1 MTSSRH
7 FGDRFIGY
15 RGARWFTSAQG
26 GTSWGCRRETSA
38 PRPFQGFG
46 IGTDIMDVKAPPR
59 DHEQQLETQEMNKV
73 LQTFGLT
80 TRDVLDEADGMNVG
94 RVVIVHG
101 ERAEVIWLSDEGQ
114 EVLSQ
119 CDFEANLNL
128 VPVAGD
134 WVGVRDERIARV
146 LPRRSELRRP
156 HPNGRDVQVL
166 AANVDLVLI
175 VVPTDL
181 ELNSRLLER
190 LTIMARDSGARP
202 LVVVTKIDAVDDA
215 RVFKGEIAAEVPGV
229 EIVMTSALS
238 DEGIDDLAR
247 SLTQGV
253 TAVMLGA
260 SGAGKTSLLN
270 ALEGSDELTRSVG
283 KSGEGRHA
291 TTTRKLYRLTSGG
304 VLLDIPGIRLLDVMV
319 DDESL
324 ARMFPDIEELATK
337 CRFRNCSHRG
347 DEGCAV
353 ELAVR
358 TGALSQR
365 RLDTW
370 REMQAEIAHYEHLHD
385 SVALA
390 SKRKSKAPS
399 KRTHDK

>member
-1 MTSSRH
+1 
-7 FGDRFIGY
+7 
-15 RGARWFTSAQG
+15 
-26 GTSWGCRRETSA
+26 
-38 PRPFQGFG
+38 
-46 IGTDIMDVKAPPR
+46 
-59 DHEQQLETQEMNKV
+59 MNMV
-73 LQTFGLT
+73 LQTLGLT
-80 TRDVLDEADGMNVG
+80 ANDVLDEADGMNVG

-101 ERAEVIWLSDEGQ
+101 ERAEVIWLSNEGV
-114 EVLSQ
+114 ETLSQ

-134 WVGVRDERIARV
+134 WVGVREERIARV

-156 HPNGRDVQVL
+156 HPNGRDVQIL
-166 AANVDLVLI
+166 AANVDIVLI
-175 VVPTDL
+175 VVPTNL

-202 LVVVTKIDAVDDA
+202 LVVITKIDAIDDA
-215 RVFKGEIAAEVPGV
+215 RVFRDEIAAELPGV
-229 EIVMTSALS
+229 EIIMTSALT
-238 DEGIDDLAR
+238 DEGVEELAR
-247 SLTQGV
+247 SLHQGV

-270 ALEGSDELTRSVG
+270 ALEGGDELTRSVG

-291 TTTRKLYRLTSGG
+291 TTTRKLYRLSSGG

-319 DDESL
+319 DEESL
-324 ARMFPDIEELATK
+324 ALMFPDIEELATK

-358 TGALSQR
+358 TGELSQR

-370 REMQAEIAHYEHLHD
+370 REMQADITHNERLHD
-385 SVALA
+385 PAALA
-390 SKRKSKAPS
+390 NKRKSKAPS
-399 KRTHDK
+399 KRSRDK